1 LNLLTFFGTSRQLPD
16 MDPKPERAGIVG
28 IPLFSGQL
36 SVSAGNFP
44 IAEGQRVAG
53 PMRRGLK
60 VAVMLDGRQTLK
72 LDDRPDVMIEGPA
85 LLVTA
90 NAGDH
95 QQQRTGIAGSSVSC
109 ALLQF
114 DLEFIEREFD
124 QPVEALLASVGRLDA
139 GLWVRD
145 ADAQM
150 RALAV
155 ELGDASVP
163 SGLRKLHLAGK
174 ALDLAALALHSIM
187 GRAPLR
193 ASRLPARTRDQVKL
207 VQERLLASMQAPPSL
222 ADLSRE
228 TGLNPT
234 KLTAAF
240 RAQFGMSVFAYLQ
253 EQRLQRAHVLISSGE
268 MSVAEAAF
276 RIGYTPAHFSGLF
289 RKRFGRLPSS
299 LR

>member
-1 LNLLTFFGTSRQLPD
+1 
-16 MDPKPERAGIVG
+16 MDAHAQSAGLVG
-28 IPLFSGQL
+28 IELFAGRL
-36 SVSAGNFP
+36 SVSAGAF
-44 IAEGQRVAG
+44 AVADRQRVVG

-60 VAVMLDGRQTLK
+60 IAVILDGRQALK
-72 LDDRPDVMIEGPA
+72 LDDRPHVMIEGPS
-85 LLVTA
+85 LLVAA

-95 QQQRTGIAGSSVSC
+95 QQQRTSIAGGSVRC

-114 DLEFIEREFD
+114 DLDFVEREFD
-124 QPVEALLASVGRLDA
+124 RPIQTLLDSVGRLDA
-139 GLWVRD
+139 GLWVRE

-150 RALAV
+150 RAIAV
-155 ELGDASVP
+155 ALGDPSVP
-163 SGLRKLHLAGK
+163 ASLRKLHLAGK
-174 ALDLAALALHSIM
+174 ALDLAALALGELM

-193 ASRLPARTRDQVKL
+193 ASRLSARTRDQVRL
-207 VQERLLASMQAPPSL
+207 AQERLLASMQAPPSL
-222 ADLSRE
+222 AELSRE

-240 RAQFGMSVFAYLQ
+240 RAQFGMSVFGYLQ
-253 EQRLQRAHVLISSGE
+253 EQRLQRAYALISSGR

-276 RIGYTPAHFSGLF
+276 QTGYTPAHFSGLF